1 MSVFKCNL
9 LMIYF
14 FRSTVKTSEKFKNFL
29 TVFFFLA
36 KGTDV
41 LFASWNGGVELE

>member
-14 FRSTVKTSEKFKNFL
+14 FRNTVKSPGKLKNFL
-29 TVFFFLA
+29 AVFFSLPKAQMFFLQA
-36 KGTDV
+36 GT
-41 LFASWNGGVELE
+41 VELN